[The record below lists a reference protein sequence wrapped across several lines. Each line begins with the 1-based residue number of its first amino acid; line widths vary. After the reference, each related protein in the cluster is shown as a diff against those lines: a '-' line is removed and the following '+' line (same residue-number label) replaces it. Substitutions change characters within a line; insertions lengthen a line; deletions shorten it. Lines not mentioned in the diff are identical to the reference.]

1 MTTIRS
7 GKPKPDDDDDDD
19 DGEAPMSQR
28 CCVDCAK
35 LSPKTQTAHTLISAQ
50 HGWRLLRA
58 PGPVGVV
65 YEWRCPQCWATR
77 KARSA

>member
-1 MTTIRS
+1 MATIRF
-7 GKPKPDDDDDDD
+7 GKPQRDDDDDD
-19 DGEAPMSQR
+19 APVSER
-28 CCVDCAK
+28 RCVDCSK

-58 PGPVGVV
+58 SDATGGVG